1 MSESREGGAASVL
14 ERRRPGPSR
23 PEAYRYLAML
33 TACPYLY
40 LGQTARTGLGVFT
53 ARPVPAGAVIVAD
66 EDGTLHRRALPLAA
80 ALAQGW
86 DQAHDLFQIGH
97 DLFLPP
103 RGCFDDLFNHSCEPS
118 GGWRLT
124 RAGARFLAIRA
135 VAAGE
140 ELTYDYSCHLLG
152 PGERMACACGTR
164 SCRVVIGPFHDLP
177 EPLRARYRRLGV
189 VSPALAAPSA

>member
-1 MSESREGGAASVL
+1 MSGLREERAATVL

-23 PEAYRYLAML
+23 PEAYRYLAAL
-33 TACPYLY
+33 IACPYLY
-40 LGQTARTGLGVFT
+40 LGVTSRTGLGVFT
-53 ARPVPAGAVIVAD
+53 ARPVAAGAVVVID
-66 EDGTLHRRALPLAA
+66 EDGTLRRRALPLAA

-86 DQAHDLFQIGH
+86 DQAHDLFQIDH

-124 RAGARFLAIRA
+124 EAGARFLAIRDL
-135 VAAGE
+135 AAGE

-152 PGERMACACGTR
+152 PGERMTCACGT
-164 SCRVVIGPFHDLP
+164 SACRALIGPFHDLP
-177 EPLRARYRRLGV
+177 GPLQAHYRRLGV
-189 VSPALAAPSA
+189 VSPALAA

>member
-1 MSESREGGAASVL
+1 MSGLREERAATVL

-23 PEAYRYLAML
+23 PEAYRYLAAL
-33 TACPYLY
+33 IACPYLY
-40 LGQTARTGLGVFT
+40 LGVTSRTGLGVFT
-53 ARPVPAGAVIVAD
+53 ARPVAAGAVVVID
-66 EDGTLHRRALPLAA
+66 EDGTLRRRALPLAA

-86 DQAHDLFQIGH
+86 DQAHDLFQIDH

-124 RAGARFLAIRA
+124 EAGARFLAIRDL
-135 VAAGE
+135 AAGE

-152 PGERMACACGTR
+152 LGERMTCACGT
-164 SCRVVIGPFHDLP
+164 SACRALIGPFHDLP
-177 EPLRARYRRLGV
+177 RPLQAHYRRLGV
-189 VSPALAAPSA
+189 VSPALAE